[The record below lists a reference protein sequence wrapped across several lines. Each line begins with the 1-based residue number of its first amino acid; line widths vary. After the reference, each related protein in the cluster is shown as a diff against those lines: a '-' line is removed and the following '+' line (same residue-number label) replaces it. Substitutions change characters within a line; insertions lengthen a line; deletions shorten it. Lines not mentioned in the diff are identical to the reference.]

1 MRNLEPIVLLAIGPA
16 PGIVATAPMEP
27 RRLVLVLTGTA
38 MVNDDGRWRRRPRR
52 WWPIKQIPQVI
63 LELQVG
69 TGSPRNSLDRQI
81 RPPVT
86 SGEGRPGG
94 TCRAVGRFVLHVE
107 LAQGVHQGAVL
118 VLPALLQQRL
128 GRNVVQIVCRIV
140 PGSKEFKGILVFRD
154 SGKICSSSQ

>member
-1 MRNLEPIVLLAIGPA
+1 
-16 PGIVATAPMEP
+16 
-27 RRLVLVLTGTA
+27 
-38 MVNDDGRWRRRPRR
+38 MVNDDGRWWRRPRR
-52 WWPIKQIPQVI
+52 RRPIKQIPQVV

-69 TGSPRNSLDRQI
+69 TGSPWNSLDRQI

-94 TCRAVGRFVLHVE
+94 TCGAVGRFVLHVE

-128 GRNVVQIVCRIV
+128 GRNIVQIVCRIV

-154 SGKICSSSQ
+154 SGKICSSS